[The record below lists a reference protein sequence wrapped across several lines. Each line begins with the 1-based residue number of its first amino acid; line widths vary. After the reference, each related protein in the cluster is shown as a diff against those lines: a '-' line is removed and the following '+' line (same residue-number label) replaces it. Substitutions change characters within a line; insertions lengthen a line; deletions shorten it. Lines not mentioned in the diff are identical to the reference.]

1 MTTARAIATSPDG
14 QWVVTRADRRLVLIA
29 GTGGTVATAQLEAD
43 DADLAIV
50 NGPPNVVIAVTR
62 EAGTTRITL
71 LFPPELEPTAKID
84 LPGTHSL
91 VAITG
96 GRFVML
102 SADHRELTIIR
113 ATGRGLSSHPVDIQG
128 NVLEFVAGIERNQ
141 LVVSLPKKLEVWDA
155 VSGRPLRK
163 LALEL
168 PPGPRTITPT
178 AGHLIATRPAS
189 DELFVYRLSDGRP
202 FRHVIGAA
210 VEQVLG
216 HPTSPL
222 AVLVTGKGL
231 VRLHC
236 YAHSLF
242 TIEAPA
248 GHAIAQL
255 AVGDDVSLLGFDRDP
270 EDLWRIPLGGTIGTP
285 LVVEEPVPAS
295 PAAAPAITAA
305 DKLRAMREALPAA
318 QPASAST
325 PASTSVSAP
334 RRPGTWRDAL
344 ATFGDHVLRN
354 IESELPTMAA
364 DTELGELAQRH
375 ELQATARR
383 GLAILYAM
391 YLVGEP
397 ALSLARFARLLGDW
411 PEALGQGQ
419 LGTLALTEKTG
430 GKVRLAAAV
439 SDALDGVTAA
449 S

>member
-1 MTTARAIATSPDG
+1 MTVARAIATSPDG

-29 GTGGTVATAQLEAD
+29 GSGGTVATAQLEAD
-43 DADLAIV
+43 DTDLAIV
-50 NGPPNVVIAVTR
+50 HGPPNVVIAVTR
-62 EAGTTRITL
+62 AAGTTRITL

-96 GRFVML
+96 GRFAML

-113 ATGRGLSSHPVDIQG
+113 ATGRGLSSHPIDVQG

-141 LVVSLPKKLEVWDA
+141 LVVSQPKKLEVWDA

-163 LALEL
+163 LVLEL

-202 FRHVIGAA
+202 FRHFIGAP

-222 AVLVTGKGL
+222 AVLVTTKGL

-255 AVGDDVSLLGFDRDP
+255 AAGDDVSLLGFDRDP

-285 LVVEEPVPAS
+285 LVVEEPAPAS
-295 PAAAPAITAA
+295 PAAPAITAA
-305 DKLRAMREALPAA
+305 DKLRAMREALPVA
-318 QPASAST
+318 QPAAVST
-325 PASTSVSAP
+325 PASPSISAP
-334 RRPGTWRDAL
+334 RRPSTWRDAL

-354 IESELPTMAA
+354 IESELPAVAA
-364 DTELGELAQRH
+364 DTELAELAQRH
-375 ELQATARR
+375 ELQGTARR
-383 GLAILYAM
+383 GLAILYAL

-419 LGTLALTEKTG
+419 LGTLGLIEKAG
-430 GKVRLAAAV
+430 GKVRLAAVV